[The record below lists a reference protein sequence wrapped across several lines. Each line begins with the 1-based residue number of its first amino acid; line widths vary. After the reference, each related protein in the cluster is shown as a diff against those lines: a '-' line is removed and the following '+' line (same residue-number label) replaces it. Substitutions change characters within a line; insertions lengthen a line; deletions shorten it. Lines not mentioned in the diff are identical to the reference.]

1 MMEYPIGKRATNRMK
16 TIVTDT
22 LVKKLE
28 NVEVFTTLDFLRSD
42 S

>member
-1 MMEYPIGKRATNRMK
+1 MEYPIGKRATNKMK

-28 NVEVFTTLDFLRSD
+28 NVISTMER
-42 S
+42 